1 MSERI
6 APALTPDE
14 WAAKETRTPDHV
26 RVALLVDEDG
36 TFLEVGDGRSSADTW
51 LIASEGMPQTI
62 ALANAALPD
71 SDPRKITRARVDAL
85 REVAREIDAEN
96 KGMITQCGWADDF
109 LNGLADA
116 LESYLPPE

>member
-26 RVALLVDEDG
+26 RVALLLDEDG
-36 TFLEVGDGRSSADTW
+36 SFLEVGDGRSSADTW

-71 SDPRKITRARVDAL
+71 SDRRKITREHVALLRRLEAAEREKAPEGDSWNVRDLDAL
-85 REVAREIDAEN
+85 AGV
-96 KGMITQCGWADDF
+96 
-109 LNGLADA
+109 
-116 LESYLPPE
+116 LESLLPPE